1 MKTVA
6 APLIALILLSGCS
19 RKEPPAPPAAAPVAE
34 APVAAKPTPAPAV
47 EDRYAPL
54 MRAVFGSQYR
64 SDKGDALAPMPDPW
78 AEGLQTPLLLT
89 GVESTRLP
97 SGVTVLAVAGEDVN
111 DKGDPDSSMGQPAYL
126 SLYLLR
132 EENGQWRVL
141 RRHENVAKLGSEGRV
156 GKTGWV
162 MLAPGRPGLSVEAPV
177 GNRGENNTYLSLFDP
192 AAEKVVDLAD
202 SIVIHSD
209 NDDDC
214 GDYRPKCWYNTA
226 QWRLDAAS
234 SAEPYHDLVLTI
246 DSKLRT
252 AKPGAIE
259 AAEQGG
265 SDEIARDEWTG
276 QSTARY
282 VFADGRYRLREGKN
296 PMETE

>member
-1 MKTVA
+1 MKTAV
-6 APLIALILLSGCS
+6 APLIALIFLSACS
-19 RKEPPAPPAAAPVAE
+19 RKEPPAPPAAAPVAQ
-34 APVAAKPTPAPAV
+34 APVFARPTPAPAA

-64 SDKGDALAPMPDPW
+64 PDQGNALAPLPDPW
-78 AEGLQTPLLLT
+78 AADMQTPLLLT
-89 GVESTRLP
+89 GIASTRLP

-111 DKGDPDSSMGQPAYL
+111 DKGDPDSSLGQPAYL

-132 EENGQWRVL
+132 EENGQWRLL

-156 GKTGWV
+156 GKVSWV
-162 MLAPGRPGLSVEAPV
+162 TLGPGRPGLAIESPV
-177 GNRGENNTYLSLFDP
+177 SNRGQTNNYLALFDP
-192 AAEKVVDLAD
+192 AAEKVADLAEG
-202 SIVIHSD
+202 ILIHSD
-209 NDDDC
+209 NDGDC
-214 GDYRPKCWYNTA
+214 GDYRPKCWNHTA
-226 QWRLDAAS
+226 KWRLDSASTAA
-234 SAEPYHDLVLTI
+234 PYHDLVLDI

-259 AAEQGG
+259 AAEQAG

-282 VFADGRYRLREGKN
+282 VFADGRYRLRDGKN